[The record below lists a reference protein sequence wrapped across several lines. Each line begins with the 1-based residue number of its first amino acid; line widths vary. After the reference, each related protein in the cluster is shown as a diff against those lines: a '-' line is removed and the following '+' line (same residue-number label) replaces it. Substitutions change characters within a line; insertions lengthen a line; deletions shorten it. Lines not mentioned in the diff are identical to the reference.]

1 MARLILYRDGQKLA
15 VDLHDGIY
23 IVGRDDRADIVIAD
37 HTVSGQHAEVHIQ
50 GDRAIVR
57 DLNSS
62 NGTFING
69 SRMTESRDVSPSDD
83 IRFGAARVAIEFERN
98 AYAMPAG
105 PTTRLAAQSVPEV
118 GIVLP
123 QVVESTAGPVAPPKK
138 RLPWGVS
145 LWIAGAA
152 AIGILV
158 VLLLVIE
165 VFSQKATKQAQ
176 IENRFAMLAAQY
188 SFPLQ
193 QSPRPPLPAPM
204 VDQWLTA
211 PILVLDRDAKV
222 IYPPQSAGDDSAPSP
237 LIDPKTKQVLP
248 LAKTD
253 LIAVKVPAASGPP
266 IAAKSYP
273 IRYNGELL
281 GYVIAQPS
289 EGFSNLGLI
298 ALIIACAALVALFVL
313 YFALR
318 PVVNDVRDDIRSMQ
332 EKVSAVAHGFIEE
345 LPRSARMRELGEL
358 AAEVES
364 VVKSTRNDRPAG
376 EERSRNND
384 GSYAPL
390 CAPLLDAAKMPYCF
404 VGSDFQLLAANRDL
418 GSIAELNSARI
429 GVSIFETGMTSLQS
443 KQIVRA
449 LTDARGQGEGRA
461 TTMLTRG
468 GQSRDCTVYVRRL
481 LDPIHREPI
490 FGIIFDVRSA

>member
-1 MARLILYRDGQKLA
+1 MARLILFRDGQKLA
-15 VDLHDGIY
+15 VDLRDGVY
-23 IVGRDDRADIVIAD
+23 VVGRDDRADIVIPD
-37 HTVSGQHAEVHIQ
+37 HTVSSRHAEVHIQ
-50 GDRAIVR
+50 GDRAIVH

-69 SRMTESRDVSPSDD
+69 NRMTGSRDVTAGDD
-83 IRFGAARVAIEFERN
+83 IRFGAARVAIELERDFN
-98 AYAMPAG
+98 AVPAG
-105 PTTRLAAQSVPEV
+105 PTRRMAAQSVPDV
-118 GIVLP
+118 GIVMP
-123 QVVESTAGPVAPPKK
+123 QVVESTAGPIAPPKQ

-145 LWIAGAA
+145 LWLAGAG
-152 AIGILV
+152 AIAFLV
-158 VLLLVIE
+158 VLLLIIE
-165 VFSQKATKQAQ
+165 MFSQRATKQTQ

-211 PILVLDRDAKV
+211 PILILDRDAKV
-222 IYPPQSAGDDSAPSP
+222 IYPPQPASDDAMPSP
-237 LIDPKTKQVLP
+237 LIDPKTKQVNP
-248 LAKTD
+248 QAKTD
-253 LIAVKVPAASGPP
+253 LITVRVPAASGPP
-266 IAAKSYP
+266 IVAKSYP

-281 GYVIAQPS
+281 GYVVAQPS

-318 PVVNDVRDDIRSMQ
+318 PVVNDVRGDVQSMQ

-345 LPRSARMRELGEL
+345 LPRSARMRELNDL

-364 VVKSTRNDRPAG
+364 VVKSSRNDRPV

-384 GSYAPL
+384 SSYAPL
-390 CAPLLDAAKMPYCF
+390 CASLLDAAKMPYCF

-418 GSIAELNSARI
+418 GSIAELNTARI

-468 GQSRDCTVYVRRL
+468 GESRDCTVYVRRL

-490 FGIIFDVRSA
+490 FGIVFDVRSA